1 MSRIREQKEERKTER
16 KGGKE
21 EERCFAE
28 FWSILLG
35 AIIFRYAFLF
45 FFCSFLGDVCGLRAS
60 MSIYLFDGS
69 CWRLFCPYFGFPIDI
84 SATML
89 CFFFIWYSFDFTHP
103 HMSSLIDIWNEFVW
117 VHFFFYH
124 LHSVFAF
131 YPVSGTHTWNALF
144 FSFLCV
150 SKELQRVIFRR
161 RVLGEHLGTKMTC
174 SSG

>member
-69 CWRLFCPYFGFPIDI
+69 CWRLFRPYFGFHIDI

-89 CFFFIWYSFDFTHP
+89 CFFYLVLIWFHP
-103 HMSSLIDIWNEFVW
+103 PSYELIDWYMKWVCMSS
-117 VHFFFYH
+117 FFFYH